1 MTTLTDDLASAL
13 RRSAKSGKLNHL
25 SIAYT
30 ADGWD
35 VRYRGVEDRD
45 HRKVVHSDPAAALY
59 EALTGK
65 RLPESLREAL
75 VKETGRKARSVT
87 PVSEKK
93 DDDVLEDL

>member
-1 MTTLTDDLASAL
+1 MTSLTDDLAAAL

-45 HRKVVHSDPAAALY
+45 HRKVVHGDPAAALY

-65 RLPESLREAL
+65 RLPESLREPV
-75 VKETGRKARSVT
+75 VKETRKRSAAVI
-87 PVSEKK
+87 EKK